1 MKKPRPDAAWA
12 KLTPQQIETLKH
24 WLFTDQ
30 LSYAKAHLRAKEE
43 LGYKGSVSSVAR
55 FYYRVCHETRMEE
68 LMETEASAA
77 EFAEVPVDMEA
88 MRISTMRL
96 LLAMWQRQ
104 MVTEPE
110 KAREWAWVARL
121 SLKIEDLAI
130 RREAIRVQEERNRLK
145 VAALNQQQFQWQ
157 YDQIENAL
165 KILPE
170 LKELERARK
179 AEEGITDYAEHKRL
193 NHIKRRLFGV
203 HAGPNTYPENE
214 EEEAEFRKLGYVDVN
229 DPEWNGSMWPKGDP
243 RRESWFAN
251 LEKKEAA

>member
-12 KLTPQQIETLKH
+12 RLTPEKIEKLKH

-30 LSYAKAHLRAKEE
+30 LSYAKAHQRAKEE

-55 FYYRVCHETRMEE
+55 FYYRTCHETRMEE
-68 LMETEASAA
+68 LMEAEVSAT

-121 SLKIEDLAI
+121 SLKIEDLVI
-130 RREAIRVQEERNRLK
+130 RREAIEAQQERNRLRL
-145 VAALNQQQFQWQ
+145 AALNQQQFQWQ

-179 AEEGITDYAEHKRL
+179 AEEGITDYEEHKRI
-193 NHIKRRLFGV
+193 NHMQRVVFGQITK
-203 HAGPNTYPENE
+203 TYPENE
-214 EEEAEFRKLGYVDVN
+214 EEEAEFRKLGWIDVN
-229 DPEWNGSMWPKGDP
+229 DPEWNGNPWPKGDP
-243 RRESWFAN
+243 REIRWYESP
-251 LEKKEAA
+251 KKEAAA